1 LGKSNFLQDFWISA
15 VGGEMHF
22 TVLRQALK
30 RGKISPASRNR
41 EILGK
46 SNFLQDFWISAVG
59 GEMHFTVLRQALKRG
74 KISPASRNREIL
86 GKSNFLQDFWISAAG
101 GEIIAPQKLIS
112 HVTKESLFLKKEGVS
127 GIFLRKKFV
136 MSLFR
141 IIFAFE
147 NGREECHV

>member
-1 LGKSNFLQDFWISA
+1 
-15 VGGEMHF
+15 MHF

-86 GKSNFLQDFWISAAG
+86 GKSIFRQDF
-101 GEIIAPQKLIS
+101 
-112 HVTKESLFLKKEGVS
+112 
-127 GIFLRKKFV
+127 
-136 MSLFR
+136 
-141 IIFAFE
+141 
-147 NGREECHV
+147 